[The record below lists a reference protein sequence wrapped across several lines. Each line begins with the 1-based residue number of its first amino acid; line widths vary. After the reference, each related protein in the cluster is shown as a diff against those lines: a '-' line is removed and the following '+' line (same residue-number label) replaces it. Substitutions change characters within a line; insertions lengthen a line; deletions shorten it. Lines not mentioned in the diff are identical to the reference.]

1 MVETIFTGL
10 FFTGLA
16 VQLYFGVA
24 SLIRI
29 HFHKPKTDMLH
40 IEDRPVSIVV
50 CAWNELSG
58 LKRLLPQLYIQAYAN
73 YEIIVVDDRS
83 SDGTYDFLI
92 NERENQSN
100 LKIVKIDKTPDHL
113 NNKKYAVTLGVKAA
127 SKELIL
133 LTDADCI
140 PGSIHWIKSMTS
152 HFDAT
157 TDFVLGYSQYE
168 KKPGFLNLF
177 IRYETLQTAI
187 LFFSSALGKD
197 PYMGVGRNMAYR
209 RKVFLEHKGFKG
221 YYKVVGG
228 DDDLFINKH
237 AEGYNTKPALN
248 SEGIVYSVPKTSI
261 RSYFRQK
268 VRHMS
273 VGKYY
278 RFRHR
283 LKIGVF
289 SLTKFIT
296 WLSFLWLMLV
306 PGFSWYVLI
315 SWITLMSLIT
325 LQFQLSSKKLG
336 DQFEIHFVP
345 LLDLLYVLYLLGF
358 GMVALIR
365 KRIPWI

>member
-1 MVETIFTGL
+1 MVETILTVL

-24 SLIRI
+24 GLLRI
-29 HFHKPKTDMLH
+29 YFHKPETDLLH

-50 CAWNELSG
+50 CAWNELRG
-58 LKRLLPQLYIQAYAN
+58 LKKLLPQLYIQAYADF
-73 YEIIVVDDRS
+73 EIIVVDDRS
-83 SDGTYDFLI
+83 TDGTYDYLI
-92 NERENQSN
+92 NERETQAN
-100 LKIVKIDKTPDHL
+100 LKVVKIDKTPDHL
-113 NNKKYAVTLGVKAA
+113 NNKKYALTLGVKAA
-127 SKELIL
+127 TKEFIL
-133 LTDADCI
+133 LTDADCL
-140 PGSIHWIKSMTS
+140 PGSIHWIKSMTK
-152 HFDAT
+152 HFDNK

-168 KKPGFLNLF
+168 RKPGFLNLF
-177 IRYETLQTAI
+177 VRYETLQTAI
-187 LFFSSALGKD
+187 LFFSSAIGKD

-209 RKVFLEHKGFKG
+209 KKVFFEHKGFKG

-237 AEGYNTKPALN
+237 AEGYNTKPALDP
-248 SEGIVYSVPKTSI
+248 EGIVYSVPKTSF

-268 VRHMS
+268 IRHMS

-289 SLTKFIT
+289 TLTKFIT
-296 WLSFLWLMLV
+296 WFSLFGLMVIPGYLWI
-306 PGFSWYVLI
+306 VLGL
-315 SWITLMSLIT
+315 WIVLMSLIA
-325 LQFQLSSKKLG
+325 LQFRLSSKKLG
-336 DQFEIHFVP
+336 DHFEFYFVP

-358 GMVALIR
+358 GTVALVR

>member
-1 MVETIFTGL
+1 
-10 FFTGLA
+10 
-16 VQLYFGVA
+16 
-24 SLIRI
+24 
-29 HFHKPKTDMLH
+29 
-40 IEDRPVSIVV
+40 
-50 CAWNELSG
+50 
-58 LKRLLPQLYIQAYAN
+58 
-73 YEIIVVDDRS
+73 
-83 SDGTYDFLI
+83 
-92 NERENQSN
+92 
-100 LKIVKIDKTPDHL
+100 
-113 NNKKYAVTLGVKAA
+113 
-127 SKELIL
+127 
-133 LTDADCI
+133 
-140 PGSIHWIKSMTS
+140 MTS
-152 HFDAT
+152 HFDT
-157 TDFVLGYSQYE
+157 KTDFVLGYSQYE

-237 AEGYNTKPALN
+237 AEGYNTKPVLN